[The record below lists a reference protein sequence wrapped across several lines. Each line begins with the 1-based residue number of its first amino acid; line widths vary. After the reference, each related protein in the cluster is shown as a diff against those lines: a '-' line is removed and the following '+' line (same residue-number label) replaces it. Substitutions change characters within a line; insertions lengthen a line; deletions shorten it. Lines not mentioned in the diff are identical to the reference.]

1 MINRKNIILIVAST
15 AIFFEALDI
24 AILNLAMPLIKTEFG
39 VANETIQWLQTIYL
53 LFYGGFLVV
62 GGTLSDVMGR
72 KRIFLA
78 GSTLF
83 LITSLGAGLAPS
95 FFWLMGF
102 RALQGLA
109 AAMAMPSAMSIITN
123 TFTETHER
131 NKALGVFSS
140 FAAIGSGCGL
150 SLGGLIATYFGWQWI
165 FFINVPVIA
174 IALYMAYQYIDND
187 QVTDDKNKP
196 DILSGVLLTL
206 IIVALSY
213 VVHDLADIQDNFIS
227 TGIMLLLISGSF
239 WLFVYRSKRQT
250 TPLIEF
256 SLFQHRI
263 TILGNGTCLLLGA
276 FFSGYLFLLSLIL
289 QQNMHFSAA
298 KSGLLLVPFSIVSS
312 LISKFLLPVLLK
324 KMNIV
329 QIGILGMTLMLTG
342 ASLLLTVFW
351 LDYNLF
357 VLLASVAC
365 VTGSG
370 MAICFPSLTA
380 MAIQKIPNEKQGV
393 GSSISTTAYFM
404 GAGLGLSILALCM
417 QIGHAEGKVTP
428 LPVSVLIIYALIA
441 IAWMWIYQRQLQMQ
455 SQLLYNH

>member
-39 VANETIQWLQTIYL
+39 VANETIQWLQTVYL

-78 GSTLF
+78 GSALF

-95 FFWLMGF
+95 FSWLMGF

-123 TFTETHER
+123 TFTASHER
-131 NKALGVFSS
+131 NKALGIFSS

-174 IALYMAYQYIDND
+174 VALYMAYQYIDND
-187 QVTDDKNKP
+187 QTTDDKNKP
-196 DILSGVLLTL
+196 DILSGVLLTV

-213 VVHDLADIQDNFIS
+213 VVHDLADIQDKFIS
-227 TGIMLLLISGSF
+227 TGVMLLLILGGL
-239 WLFVYRSKRQT
+239 WLFVYRSKRQN

-256 SLFQHRI
+256 FLFQHPI

-298 KSGLLLVPFSIVSS
+298 KSGLLLVPFSILSS
-312 LISKFLLPVLLK
+312 LISKFLLPVFLK

-357 VLLASVAC
+357 VILSSVAC

-393 GSSISTTAYFM
+393 GSSVSTTAYFM

-417 QIGHAEGKVTP
+417 RIGHAEGTVTP
-428 LPVSVLIIYALIA
+428 LPVSVLTIYALIA
-441 IAWMWIYQRQLQMQ
+441 IGWMWIYQRQIKIH